1 MFKVD
6 PPYNLGIIH
15 AAIRKII
22 TFDFETGDLQK
33 AMWLFDREEKVDY
46 WLEVSGYDSNIIM
59 FTLGLE
65 FYVFFIMVGI
75 IIGLRIAMRCLTA

>member
-1 MFKVD
+1 M
-6 PPYNLGIIH
+6 
-15 AAIRKII
+15 
-22 TFDFETGDLQK
+22 
-33 AMWLFDREEKVDY
+33 FDREEKVDY